1 MLGRKLVIVCG
12 VLLQVAST
20 GSRARGADD
29 SPLPIERAI
38 ELAVSRNERAR
49 ISDYGVVAARAAVE
63 KARTAFLPL
72 AQAVGSDQQH
82 AYAATDRLP
91 NNVRQFSVTL
101 NQPLLNASAF
111 PLYAQSEALLDAQ
124 RAQNVDDK
132 RVLGFN
138 AATAFLTVLTAS
150 DVLRAAERQFANAQ
164 ANLADAQGRVDAGL
178 ASSNDVTRAQV
189 DLAGASREVELDKGA
204 LENTVIQLE
213 FVTNAPVTS
222 TLSPPTAILAAA
234 ERSLDPLDRLVRF
247 SLDRRPDLIASRHSD
262 RAAHRF
268 AEEPLLRLVP
278 TVGLQGQEATTSNS
292 GSTGHWHDEI
302 VMGTVTWTLYDSGAR
317 YADKH
322 ARDAQASIADLTMQQ
337 LERNIESQV
346 RGAAA
351 LLVSAQAG
359 YHAADQAAVAA
370 RKNAEESA
378 ILYRQGLAKAIE
390 LIDAN
395 DSLFA
400 SEVSDTNAQYAMA
413 QAYLNLR
420 QSMGLDALGTELR

>member
-1 MLGRKLVIVCG
+1 VTG
-12 VLLQVAST
+12 V
-20 GSRARGADD
+20 RARGADEG
-29 SPLPIERAI
+29 PLPIEQAV

-49 ISDYGVVAARAAVE
+49 ISDYGVVAASAAVE
-63 KARTAFLPL
+63 KARTAFFPI

-82 AYAATDRLP
+82 AYGATDRLP

-101 NQPLLNASAF
+101 SQPILNASAF

-138 AATAFLTVLTAS
+138 AASAFLAVLTAG
-150 DVLRAAERQFANAQ
+150 DVLRAAERQFTNAQ

-178 ASSNDVTRAQV
+178 TSSNDVTRAQV
-189 DLAGASREVELDKGA
+189 DLAGAAREVELDKGA
-204 LENTVIQLE
+204 FENTVVQLA
-213 FVTNAPVTS
+213 FVMNMPVS
-222 TLSPPTAILAAA
+222 SSLAPPTATLAAA
-234 ERSLDPLDRLVRF
+234 ERTLDPVDRLVRF
-247 SLDRRPDLIASRHSD
+247 ALDRRPDLIVARHSA

-268 AEEPLLRLVP
+268 ADEPLLRLVP

-292 GSTGHWHDEI
+292 AGTGHWHDEI
-302 VMGTVTWTLYDSGAR
+302 VTGTVTWTLYDSGAR

-322 ARDAQASIADLTMQQ
+322 ARDAQATIADLNMQQ
-337 LERNIESQV
+337 LERNVDSQV
-346 RGAAA
+346 RSAVA

-359 YHAADQAAVAA
+359 YHAADEAATAA

-395 DSLFA
+395 DSRFA
-400 SEVSDTNAQYAMA
+400 AEVSDTNAQYAMA

-420 QSMGLDALGTELR
+420 QAMGLDALGTELR